1 MKEDPIKNCPDCEGE
16 MKRLIGSGAGA
27 IFKGSGFYHTDY
39 KNSSKTADTQKT
51 EKPKTAEKTSS
62 EIKTNKI
69 STTEK

>member
-51 EKPKTAEKTSS
+51 KKPKIAEKTSA
-62 EIKTNKI
+62 EITTNKTRN
-69 STTEK
+69 SE